1 MKTIDFSRF
10 NLYTVVRDLIINIWI
25 IVLALITGFVGTVW
39 YLNYLRKENYV
50 SSMIVSINLSGYT
63 TEATALSLARTVE
76 IAKTLD
82 DVFQSSALTN
92 VVEKEMGEPLTA
104 KISASQLG
112 ETNLVTISAT
122 DSTPQK
128 AYETLVSVG
137 ENYHK
142 VTDNVFTN
150 VMIRTVK
157 NPEMPSEP
165 AGTLSPT
172 TAGVLV
178 GILAG
183 LIVTGI
189 IVLISFLRNTVKST
203 SDVENELD
211 TKLFGTVNRV
221 KKFNQKLPE
230 SKQRVLITNPLV
242 GFDFVNSFRK
252 IAVKLESLHRT
263 KNIKTLMITS
273 VTENEGK
280 TSIAV
285 NTALALAQSGNHV
298 LLMDC
303 DLKNPSVRHFFDND
317 ETDNPNALT
326 DCFEKAINISESI
339 KQDTATGLSLA
350 YNIKPATGSAEMLS
364 SSNFAAILTELKE
377 TFDFII
383 VDTPPC
389 GITVDAEI
397 VSNVVDAAIIVVRQD
412 VAEISDINEQIHN
425 LDKCYLAGC
434 VLNDIAQFGNQS
446 SGFEDYGNYYSR
458 QYKNS

>member
-1 MKTIDFSRF
+1 MKTLEFKRL

-25 IVLALITGFVGTVW
+25 IVLALITGFVGTVC
-39 YLNYLRKENYV
+39 YLNYLHKEKYV

-63 TEATALSLARTVE
+63 NEATALSLARTVE

-92 VVEKEMGEPLTA
+92 VVEKDMGEPLTA
-104 KISASQLG
+104 TVSASQLG

-142 VTDNVFTN
+142 VTDHVFTN
-150 VMIRTVK
+150 VMIRTFK
-157 NPEMPSEP
+157 NPEMPSDP
-165 AGTLSPT
+165 AGAMAPT
-172 TAGVLV
+172 TAG
-178 GILAG
+178 ILAG
-183 LIVTGI
+183 IAAALIVTGI
-189 IVLISFLRNTVKST
+189 IVLISFLRNTVKNV

-221 KKFNQKLPE
+221 KKFNKKLPE
-230 SKQRVLITNPLV
+230 SKRRMLITNPLI

-252 IAVKLESLHRT
+252 IAVKIESLHHT

-280 TSIAV
+280 TSVAV
-285 NTALALAQSGNHV
+285 NIALTLAQNGHHV

-303 DLKNPSVRHFFDND
+303 DLRNPSVRHFFDNVVTNESD
-317 ETDNPNALT
+317 ALGYCLENGY
-326 DCFEKAINISESI
+326 DIADFI
-339 KQDTATGLSLA
+339 KQDAATGLSLA
-350 YNIKPATGSAEMLS
+350 YNIKPSAGSAEMLS
-364 SSNFAAILTELKE
+364 SSNFAETMIKLKE
-377 TFDFII
+377 MFDFVII
-383 VDTPPC
+383 DTPPS

-397 VSNVVDAAIIVVRQD
+397 ISNVVDAALIVVRQD
-412 VAEISDINEQIHN
+412 VVSIADINDQIQN

-434 VLNDIAQFGNQS
+434 VFNDVAQFGNHS
-446 SGFEDYGNYYSR
+446 NNFENYGNYYSR